1 MSENR
6 LDQLRKL
13 IKRNDEIFEAM
24 ESGEKPSEVASRFGV
39 SPNVPVMVHDN
50 YEQLKVSKETQLQ
63 YYLDIIELYKEDGLS
78 VTGIADVMGTT
89 KQNVSRILS
98 VCGVSRDDG
107 AKQKKIDDIVEKLKI
122 ACREWAKISKDIDL
136 FDLEDVKKKIETVKE
151 RSMTVERF
159 AETNGLKISRV
170 RTLLSS
176 DEFSEDELKLPTDK
190 DVDGIILRA
199 QVIDLRH
206 AKGYTQVAIAEELQI
221 SQAYVS
227 KILLDAGLR
236 VRQTKDVYEERD
248 AKILKDHAD
257 GMDVKELMLKYDLKE
272 VNVRRILY
280 KENE

>member
-24 ESGEKPSEVASRFGV
+24 ENGEKPSDVASRFGV
-39 SPNVPVMVHDN
+39 SPNVPVMVHEN
-50 YEQLKVSKETQLQ
+50 YENLKVSKETQLQ
-63 YYLDIIELYKEDGLS
+63 YYLDIIELYKEDGVS
-78 VTGIADVMGTT
+78 VTGIADMMGTT

-107 AKQKKIDDIVEKLKI
+107 AKHKKTEDLVEKLLT
-122 ACREWAKISKDIDL
+122 ACREWSKISGDLDL
-136 FDLEDVKKKIETVKE
+136 FNLDDVKRKMGVVKE
-151 RSMTVERF
+151 EGMTVETF
-159 AETNGLKISRV
+159 ADQNGLKISRV
-170 RTLLSS
+170 RTLLSG

-190 DVDGIILRA
+190 DVEGIVLRA

-206 AKGYTQVAIAEELQI
+206 DKGYTQVAIAEELQI

-236 VRQTKDVYEERD
+236 VRQTKDVYEARD
-248 AKILKDHAD
+248 AKILKDHAN

-280 KENE
+280 KESE

>member
-1 MSENR
+1 MTENR

-24 ESGEKPSEVASRFGV
+24 EDGEKPSDVASRFGV
-39 SPNVPVMVHDN
+39 SPTVPVMVHEN
-50 YEQLKVSKETQLQ
+50 YENLKVSKETQLQ
-63 YYLDIIELYKEDGLS
+63 YYLDIIELYKEDGVS
-78 VTGIADVMGTT
+78 VTGIADMMGTT

-107 AKQKKIDDIVEKLKI
+107 AKHKKTEDLVEKLI
-122 ACREWAKISKDIDL
+122 TACREWSKISGDLDL
-136 FDLEDVKKKIETVKE
+136 FNLDDVKRKMSEVKE
-151 RSMTVERF
+151 KGMTVETF
-159 AETNGLKISRV
+159 ADQNGLKISRV
-170 RTLLSS
+170 RTLLSG
-176 DEFSEDELKLPTDK
+176 DEFSKDELKLPTDK
-190 DVDGIILRA
+190 DVEGIVLRA
-199 QVIDLRH
+199 KVIDLRH

-236 VRQTKDVYEERD
+236 VRQTKDVYEVRD
-248 AKILKDHAD
+248 AKILKDHAN

-280 KENE
+280 KESE